1 MQVTKAA
8 LRETARINEARA
20 QRGLKARPVR
30 AVVVGFP
37 NVGKSALIN
46 RLLGRRLCES
56 AARPGVT
63 RTLKW
68 LRIGGLLDLL
78 DSPGTAGRLLDVLH
92 SPECNSTLKLPVPLS
107 SIFMI
112 GRQRVTMTCPRS
124 TCPCLRAHAWK
135 QQVMVDPAD
144 RPCDC
149 SSARLSLAHNQASQ
163 QLHAATRV

>member
-1 MQVTKAA
+1 MPADTAGVPNIGMGMFIKYACAGVLSTRDQALGIRVAMQVIKAA

-20 QRGLKARPVR
+20 RRGLKPRPVR

-78 DSPGTAGRLLDVLH
+78 DSPGIVGGLHFEAACKAKQRTHAWAANGRLEVH
-92 SPECNSTLKLPVPLS
+92 FPSK
-107 SIFMI
+107 
-112 GRQRVTMTCPRS
+112 
-124 TCPCLRAHAWK
+124 CPCLC
-135 QQVMVDPAD
+135 VMLG
-144 RPCDC
+144 
-149 SSARLSLAHNQASQ
+149 SKM
-163 QLHAATRV
+163 T

>member
-1 MQVTKAA
+1 MRMRGKFCGHGWRSQRGQGALIKHACAGVLSTRVEGLGIRAPAQVTKAA
-8 LRETARINEARA
+8 LRETVRINEARA
-20 QRGLKARPVR
+20 RRGLKPRPVR

-78 DSPGTAGRLLDVLH
+78 DSPGVFGP
-92 SPECNSTLKLPVPLS
+92 SILKLPV
-107 SIFMI
+107 
-112 GRQRVTMTCPRS
+112 
-124 TCPCLRAHAWK
+124 K
-135 QQVMVDPAD
+135 
-144 RPCDC
+144 
-149 SSARLSLAHNQASQ
+149 
-163 QLHAATRV
+163 